1 MCVNKYRDL
10 FIDMILKLEGAMG
23 SIASILACPPKN
35 LTSFFLKSESKKIG
49 HFLLLI
55 IWYWEPSEYFWIKKG
70 QNDLFQALKWGI
82 VCLSTSNGSRD
93 MTKRNNSIIWNFH
106 DLV

>member
-1 MCVNKYRDL
+1 MRLIGAAFKEKVFL
-10 FIDMILKLEGAMG
+10 FAFEIFLEENFVFTSTTNWVRLK
-23 SIASILACPPKN
+23 N
-35 LTSFFLKSESKKIG
+35 VKSESKKIG

>member
-1 MCVNKYRDL
+1 MLYYQMGEYVPTPELSNQN
-10 FIDMILKLEGAMG
+10 IL
-23 SIASILACPPKN
+23 SII
-35 LTSFFLKSESKKIG
+35 KSESKKIG

-93 MTKRNNSIIWNFH
+93 MTKRNNSLIWNFH

>member
-1 MCVNKYRDL
+1 MDVTKHQQCA
-10 FIDMILKLEGAMG
+10 MPSHLKLFVIDANK
-23 SIASILACPPKN
+23 I
-35 LTSFFLKSESKKIG
+35 KSESKKIG

>member
-1 MCVNKYRDL
+1 MS
-10 FIDMILKLEGAMG
+10 EWE
-23 SIASILACPPKN
+23 SACTKI
-35 LTSFFLKSESKKIG
+35 KSESKKIG